1 MTDRPVPMTTVPVQA
16 RSVQEEILDVG
27 AHWRSTQH
35 RLVRLVAELE
45 ESGEWRGQGRTSCA
59 HWVADALDIEV
70 CTAREWLRIGRALRD
85 LPHTDAAFEAGLSYS
100 KVRTLTRV
108 ATPANEHE
116 LLDLAYVSPAGQLGA
131 VLAGW
136 CAAREDP
143 VQTRAR
149 HCAARSMAW
158 RTEPDGMIHGWFRL
172 PPLEGRRLTAA
183 IDAST
188 VRAVPGDAPADA
200 WTAGWPSMSQ
210 QRADALAA
218 LATGG
223 GTGMLTE
230 LVINVGPDG
239 GTFPDGTPIP
249 WPELER
255 IAPETFVRALIH
267 DADGRPINASSRQRH
282 PTTRQQRVVA
292 ARSGGRCDGCGT
304 TEFLEFHH
312 DPPFEQTQHTVV
324 DELTHRCRNCHRAE
338 HGDSP

>member
-1 MTDRPVPMTTVPVQA
+1 MTDELVLTPAVPAHAPT
-16 RSVQEEILDVG
+16 VQEQILEVG
-27 AHWRSTQH
+27 ARWRATQH
-35 RLVRLVAELE
+35 RLVHLVAELDE
-45 ESGEWRGQGRTSCA
+45 TGDWVGQGRESCA

-70 CTAREWLRIGRALRD
+70 CTAREWLRVGRALRG

-100 KVRTLTRV
+100 KVRALTRV
-108 ATPANEHE
+108 AAPGNEQE
-116 LLDLAYVSPAGQLGA
+116 LLELAYGTAAGHLGT
-131 VLAGW
+131 VLAAW
-136 CAAREDP
+136 CAAHEDP

-149 HCAARSMAW
+149 QCAARAVSW

-183 IDAST
+183 IDART
-188 VRAVPGDAPADA
+188 ARAMPGGASADA
-200 WTAGWPSMSQ
+200 WAVRWPSMAQ

-223 GTGMLTE
+223 GSGFLTE

-255 IAPETFVRALIH
+255 IAPESFVRALIH
-267 DADGRPINASSRQRH
+267 DAERRPVNASSRQRH
-282 PTTRQQRVVA
+282 PTTRQKRVVA
-292 ARSGGRCDGCGT
+292 ARSGGRCEGCGA

-312 DPPFEQTQHTVV
+312 DPPHEVTGHTVV
-324 DELTHRCRNCHRAE
+324 DELKHECRHCHRAE